1 MEGESPEPEEA
12 LRGKVLLL
20 LHAPELGKDAPA
32 HTEGCSFVD
41 FGFGSEWI
49 WLLQSQVKRFR

>member
-41 FGFGSEWI
+41 FGFWSEWI
-49 WLLQSQVKRFR
+49 